1 MFEFGLSP
9 RGGLALLNSA
19 RALALIDGR
28 EFVLPEHIKQV
39 LPAVVNHRLVNT
51 SDELEIK
58 KQTAA
63 DFISASVPVP

>member
-19 RALALIDGR
+19 RAFALIDGR
-28 EFVLPEHIKQV
+28 NFVLPEHIKQV

-51 SDELEIK
+51 SDELEK
-58 KQTAA
+58 NKQTAA